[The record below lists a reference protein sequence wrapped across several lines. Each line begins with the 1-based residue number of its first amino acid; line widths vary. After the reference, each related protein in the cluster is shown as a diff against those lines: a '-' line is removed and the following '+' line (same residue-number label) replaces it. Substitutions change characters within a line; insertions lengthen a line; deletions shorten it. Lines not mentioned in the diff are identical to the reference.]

1 MMSADEFYRLMRV
14 IGRLEEGQRQNG
26 YKLDELAVV
35 VARTDVRVGKL
46 ENWKWYVLGIAAGI
60 STTVGVVVTMAFR

>member
-1 MMSADEFYRLMRV
+1 MSADEFYRLMRV

-26 YKLDELAVV
+26 DKLDELGVV

-60 STTVGVVVTMAFR
+60 SATLGVAVTMAFK